1 MIPLAFAAKALPFLR
16 TYWKEIAVGGIVLAL
31 ALGFWMRG
39 QRIDTLE
46 ARLVAEKARYEQQ
59 VSDYRAAYN
68 KARADALAA
77 ARKVETEQERITH
90 EVSADYQA
98 RLADV
103 RARYSRLLAE
113 ANADS
118 RDAGEADLPGVSDAT
133 GGPDDGPAYCGL
145 SLETRL
151 VASEQALQLQALQ
164 DWLWGQVA
172 VER

>member
-1 MIPLAFAAKALPFLR
+1 MPYWPLIAR
-16 TYWKEIAVGGIVLAL
+16 HWREIAIGSLLITLA
-31 ALGFWMRG
+31 AVCWYRG
-39 QRIDTLE
+39 ERIETLE
-46 ARLVAEKARYEQQ
+46 AKLAAEQSRYEQQ
-59 VSDYRAAYN
+59 VSDYRAAYQTAVAN
-68 KARADALAA
+68 AHAA
-77 ARKVETEQERITH
+77 ARFVEVQQERITH

-118 RDAGEADLPGVSDAT
+118 RDAGKTDLPGVPDAAS
-133 GGPDDGPAYCGL
+133 GADGTAAHCGL

-151 VASEQALQLQALQ
+151 VASEQALRLQALQ
-164 DWLWGQVA
+164 DWLRGQVA